1 MQLGNFKY
9 NNYRRLRTKPQTCR
23 LRCPLLIV
31 LFTSLYFFANQRY
44 QWSIIS
50 GEENENTSVLLFS
63 SLFFHARDLN
73 HPRAT
78 KRSLVIQLFQRCF
91 HRQAFILF
99 QCTCVVSNRS
109 QPPFATIKRWIF
121 FFCTW
126 IFHARDL
133 NDPRAT
139 KSTISKMF
147 SKTSFNSFQC
157 VVLGRS
163 QPPFATI

>member
-9 NNYRRLRTKPQTCR
+9 NNYRRLRTKLQTKLFLTCR
-23 LRCPLLIV
+23 LRCPLVMV
-31 LFTSLYFFANQRY
+31 LFTSLHFFAKQRY

-50 GEENENTSVLLFS
+50 GKENENTFVLLFS
-63 SLFFHARDLN
+63 SLFFHARDLH

-99 QCTCVVSNRS
+99 QCTCVVSKRS

-121 FFCTW
+121 FCTW

-133 NDPRAT
+133 NDSRAT

-147 SKTSFNSFQC
+147 SKTSFNSFSVC
-157 VVLGRS
+157 R
-163 QPPFATI
+163 FR

>member
-9 NNYRRLRTKPQTCR
+9 NNYRRLRTKLQTKLFLTCR
-23 LRCPLLIV
+23 PRCPLLIV
-31 LFTSLYFFANQRY
+31 LLTSLHFFANQRY

-50 GEENENTSVLLFS
+50 GKENENTFVLLFS
-63 SLFFHARDLN
+63 SLFFHAPDLN

-78 KRSLVIQLFQRCF
+78 KRSLVIQLFQRSF

-121 FFCTW
+121 FLYVVFSRTW
-126 IFHARDL
+126 SEWPQSYKINNFKNVFKDEL
-133 NDPRAT
+133 
-139 KSTISKMF
+139 
-147 SKTSFNSFQC
+147 
-157 VVLGRS
+157 
-163 QPPFATI
+163 